1 MIKKPVNFNVYG
13 LFDHSIEI
21 LNKSLTFQISYRI
34 YRIMIDTSRR
44 LLYNKAV
51 RNRPLAHKER

>member
-34 YRIMIDTSRR
+34 HRIMIDMDRC
-44 LLYNKAV
+44 LLYNRAV
-51 RNRPLAHKER
+51 ENRLLVHKER